1 VEIAHSGD
9 VAGFIFDP
17 AEPDTSSR
25 MDLAKTLLATAGIPE
40 SWRFRT
46 LTDP

>member
-17 AEPDTSSR
+17 AEPDLAAR
-25 MDLAKTLLATAGIPE
+25 MDEAKMLLATAGIAE

-46 LTDP
+46 G